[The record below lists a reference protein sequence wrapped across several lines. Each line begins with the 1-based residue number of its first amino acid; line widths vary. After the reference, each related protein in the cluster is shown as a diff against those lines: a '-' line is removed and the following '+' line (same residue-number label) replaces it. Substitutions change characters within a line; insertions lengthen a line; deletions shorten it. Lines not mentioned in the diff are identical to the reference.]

1 FRFQHETYWS
11 EEVPDTYARAVG
23 ANGKRGMIVDLK
35 STNPSNWETDTR
47 PPMADLADAIIYE
60 AHVRDLTISP
70 SSGVETKGKFL
81 GLAQTNT
88 RSPQDEKTGLDHI
101 KELGITHLH
110 LLPIYNF
117 MSVDETAAD
126 GTQYNWG
133 YDPQHYNALEGWYAT
148 DPHKGNT
155 SIREFKQLVHTLH
168 KAGIR
173 VVMDVV
179 YNHTGYTRESVFEQ
193 SAPGYFYRF
202 APNGTFSNA
211 SGCGNEIASERP
223 MVRQYIIDSI
233 RYWAKEY
240 HLDGFRFDLMGILDI
255 ETMNQ
260 IRAELDT
267 IDPTILIYGEGW
279 TGGLSPYPDNLRAMK
294 YNTMELQRIG
304 SFSDDY
310 RDAIKGHWSSE
321 YERGFASGQMGYEE
335 SIKFGVVGATI
346 HPQINYNWVNYSKQ
360 PWSPCPSQ
368 TVNYVS
374 CHDNHT
380 LWDKLSLSVPEASI
394 DDRLK
399 MQKLALAMVLT
410 SQGLPLLHSGVEM
423 ARTKHNSHNSYNQ
436 PDAINQ
442 IDWLQKSRY
451 KGLFNYVKSLISLR
465 KSHPAFRMRSTEAV
479 AKHLEFLPSQWA
491 LLVGFLIK
499 NHANNDPWD
508 KILVIYNG
516 SKQEQAIQIPEGEWV
531 IVANRNTVDNRGI
544 DLIAGPNLKIQAIST
559 LILVDKESFYDTM

>member
-1 FRFQHETYWS
+1 
-11 EEVPDTYARAVG
+11 
-23 ANGKRGMIVDLK
+23 MIVDLK